1 MNYLGHQVSLA
12 GLKAHPKDLGSLVN
26 IPFPLTLQL
35 MQFFM
40 GSLNYYSRFFEDFSI
55 YASVLYQLR
64 KADFH
69 EMRRMEKM
77 ESPTPKEKRVDDRK
91 GHGDSDPYRIGVTGA
106 IQQLTNGKVMVIA
119 I

>member
-1 MNYLGHQVSLA
+1 MHFS
-12 GLKAHPKDLGSLVN
+12 LGSLSN
-26 IPFPLTLQL
+26 K
-35 MQFFM
+35 
-40 GSLNYYSRFFEDFSI
+40 SSRFIEDFEI
-55 YASVLYQLR
+55 YASVLYELR
-64 KADFH
+64 EADFP
-69 EMRRMEKM
+69 EIRRMEKM